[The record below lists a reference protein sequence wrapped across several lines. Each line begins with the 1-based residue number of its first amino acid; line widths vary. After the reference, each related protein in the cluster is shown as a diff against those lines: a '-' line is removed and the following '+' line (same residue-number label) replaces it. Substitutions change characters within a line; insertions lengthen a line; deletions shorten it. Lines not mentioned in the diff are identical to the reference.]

1 MKRTGKYVTTSAA
14 GERAS
19 AFVPNKLPP
28 RLSGKELAGL
38 GRQLR
43 EAELALSRLQIAGQ
57 MIPSID
63 WFIYA
68 FIRKEA
74 LLSSEIEGT
83 QATLTD
89 VFTYEHLNQPGDSA
103 IDDVEEVA
111 NYVNA
116 ITYAFDELK
125 NPRGLPLS
133 IRLLN
138 QCHLRLMQGV
148 RGANKQPGEIRTSQN
163 WIGGSRPELATF
175 VPPPPVNVQ
184 PLLGELETWWH
195 REDALPPLLRTA
207 ASHLQFETIHP
218 YLDGN
223 GRIGRMLITLLLAH
237 WGLLTAPLLYL
248 SHYLRQNQAEYY
260 SRLGAVRLEGDWA
273 GWFGFFLSG
282 VSTVASGAADTAS
295 ALHQQVDQDRKTLH
309 ASSKATVSAIQ
320 LFEKLPENPVISM
333 PRVVKLLGI
342 TKPTATKAIGV
353 LKDCRIIGEIG
364 ENRRDRRYKYSGYI
378 DRLEQ
383 KETN

>member
-1 MKRTGKYVTTSAA
+1 MIPTGKYVTTSVA
-14 GERAS
+14 GESVS

-28 RLSGKELAGL
+28 RLSRMESSGL
-38 GRQLR
+38 GCQVR

-57 MIPSID
+57 MIPSMD
-63 WFIYA
+63 WLIYA
-68 FIRKEA
+68 FIRREA
-74 LLSSEIEGT
+74 LLSSEIEGIR
-83 QATLTD
+83 ATLTD
-89 VFTYEHLNQPGDSA
+89 LFSYEHLNQPGDSA
-103 IDDVEEVA
+103 VDDIEDVA

-116 ITYAFDELK
+116 INHAFDEIGS
-125 NPRGLPLS
+125 PRGLPLS

-138 QCHLRLMQGV
+138 QCHLGLMQGV

-163 WIGGSRPELATF
+163 WIGGSRPGLAKF
-175 VPPPPVNVQ
+175 VPPPPLKVQ

-195 REDALPPLLRTA
+195 KEDALPPLLRIA

-237 WGLLTAPLLYL
+237 WGLLTDPLLYL
-248 SHYLRQNQAEYY
+248 SLHFKQNQAEYY
-260 SRLGAVRLEGDWA
+260 ARLGAVRLEGDWT
-273 GWFGFFLSG
+273 GWFEFFLSG
-282 VSTVASGAADTAS
+282 VSAVASEAADTAS
-295 ALHQQVDQDRKTLH
+295 ALHKQVDIDRKTLH

-333 PRVVKLLGI
+333 PRVVRLLGI

-353 LKDCRIIGEIG
+353 LKDCRIIEEIG
-364 ENRRDRRYKYSGYI
+364 VNRRDRRYKYSGYI
-378 DRLEQ
+378 DLLE
-383 KETN
+383 